1 MNNKSELILQEI
13 GSFRKP
19 EYLSKNFHQ
28 IEGTPEFL
36 NLAKRATYETLEVF
50 RKAGLENLGV
60 GGEMFRW
67 EMYEALAENIENLK
81 FYGMV
86 RSFDN
91 RYYRKGSVTGPV
103 IRKRPFHKDE
113 LTYLLESTQEKLK
126 LPITGPYT
134 MMDWSFNEH
143 YSSRRELANAYA
155 DAINQEIRDLKKLWD
170 RHRKGEIFEVQIDEP
185 AATTHPAEMDIVV
198 ESVNRSFQ
206 GISGIEPSI
215 HVCYSVDYAYL
226 YNTMPDLKVHG
237 LNLEFS
243 NRDVLTTGRGTDK
256 RPGFAD
262 LNKFREVNDTLQ
274 EKKFIGVGVTDVHI
288 DTVESVDLIKDRI
301 QTALD
306 LVGDPRLVRV
316 NPDCGLRTRSRE
328 IGYEKLKN
336 MCDAVTEIRSS
347 L

>member
-1 MNNKSELILQEI
+1 MAAKELILQEI

-28 IEGTPEFL
+28 IEGSQEFIR
-36 NLAKRATYETLEVF
+36 LAERATTETLEVF

-67 EMYEALAENIENLK
+67 EMYEALAENIGNLE

-103 IRKRPFHKDE
+103 ERKRPFHKDE
-113 LTYLLESTQEKLK
+113 LHYLLNTTHDTLK

-134 MMDWSFNEH
+134 MMDWSFNE
-143 YSSRRELANAYA
+143 YYKDRRELANAYA
-155 DAINQEIRDLKKLWD
+155 DAINTEIRELKSLWD
-170 RHRKGEIFEVQIDEP
+170 KYRPGEKFEVQIDEP
-185 AATTHPAEMDIVV
+185 AATTHPSEMDIVV
-198 ESVNRSFQ
+198 ESVNRSIE

-215 HVCYSVDYAYL
+215 HVCYSIDYAYL
-226 YNTMPDLKVHG
+226 YNTMPDLKVDG
-237 LNLEFS
+237 LNLEFA
-243 NRDVLTTGRGTDK
+243 NRDLLTTGRGSDM
-256 RPGFAD
+256 RPGFSD
-262 LNKFREVNDTLQ
+262 LRKFREINDTLSR
-274 EKKFIGVGVTDVHI
+274 KKFIGVGVTDVHI
-288 DTVESVDLIKDRI
+288 DTIESPELIRDRVL
-301 QTALD
+301 TAID
-306 LVGDPRLVRV
+306 LVGEPSLIRV

-328 IGYEKLKN
+328 VGYQKLKN
-336 MCDAVTEIRSS
+336 MSDAVIEVRKD